1 MKLPQI
7 SGKELIKKLRKFGF
21 VVTRQ
26 KGSHIRLEKNLENKT
41 IKITVPN
48 LKLGT
53 LHQIIKS
60 AELPPEKLFP
70 KIILLKCHLKK

>member
-7 SGKELIKKLRKFGF
+7 SGKELIKKLREFGF

-48 LKLGT
+48 HPNLKLGT

-60 AELPPEKLFP
+60 AELTSEELFS
-70 KIILLKCHLKK
+70 

>member
-7 SGKELIKKLRKFGF
+7 SGKELIKKLMKFGF

-26 KGSHIRLEKNLENKT
+26 KGSHIRLEKNTKDKT
-41 IKITVPN
+41 IKITIPNHPN
-48 LKLGT
+48 LKKGT

-60 AELPPEKLFP
+60 AELTLEEIFS
-70 KIILLKCHLKK
+70 

>member
-7 SGKELIKKLRKFGF
+7 SGKELIKRLMKLGF

-26 KGSHIRLEKNLENKT
+26 KGSHIRLEKNAAEKT

-48 LKLGT
+48 HPLLKKGT
-53 LHQIIKS
+53 LNAIIKS
-60 AELPPEKLFP
+60 SGLTLGEVFA
-70 KIILLKCHLKK
+70 

>member
-7 SGKELIKKLRKFGF
+7 SGIELIKKLRYHGF

-26 KGSHIRLEKNLENKT
+26 KGSHIRLEKNTPEGV

-48 LKLGT
+48 HPTLKKGT
-53 LHQIIKS
+53 LHR
-60 AELPPEKLFP
+60 
-70 KIILLKCHLKK
+70 ILKDAGLQTEDIV

>member
-7 SGKELIKKLRKFGF
+7 SGKELVKKLMKLGF

-26 KGSHIRLEKNLENKT
+26 KGSHIRIEKNKPNKT
-41 IKITVPN
+41 LKITIPN
-48 LKLGT
+48 HKNIKKGT

-60 AELPPEKLFP
+60 TELNAEEIFS
-70 KIILLKCHLKK
+70 

>member
-7 SGKELIKKLRKFGF
+7 SGKELVKKLMKLGF

-26 KGSHIRLEKNLENKT
+26 RGSHISIKKNTPNET
-41 IKITVPN
+41 IKITIPN
-48 LKLGT
+48 HKNIKKGT

-60 AELPPEKLFP
+60 TKLVAEEVFS
-70 KIILLKCHLKK
+70 